1 MRLGEATGLLKSDI
15 ILDTDIPHINLQPH
29 SWRRLKTKASE
40 RQIPLVGLSL
50 WAAQKIKDQQ
60 SDNPF
65 AFPRYCNELGCNAN
79 SASSALNKW
88 MKESTGN
95 GYVLHSFRHRM
106 RDRLRNVECPSEIID
121 QIGGWTRESIGEGYG
136 VGHSLELK
144 FKWMKKIIVS
154 NNS

>member
-1 MRLGEATGLLKSDI
+1 M
-15 ILDTDIPHINLQPH
+15 
-29 SWRRLKTKASE
+29 
-40 RQIPLVGLSL
+40 SL
-50 WAAQKIKDQQ
+50 WAAKRIKYKH

-65 AFPRYCNELGCNAN
+65 AFPRYCNKLGCNAN

-88 MKESTGN
+88 MKESIGN
-95 GYVLHSFRHRM
+95 GYVLHSFRHSM